1 MRIVGGHFE
10 NDGADVN
17 VPLGFVP
24 DYVRVYFQS
33 AATGEVAV
41 IDSFLTEMG
50 DDKGFW
56 FTKLADNGATTLT
69 TIIYKTGGGGETCG
83 ISAYNSGT
91 SYDTGTEN
99 DDDDPV
105 RATGGKGFT
114 LDVSDIT
121 GGTGIANGTE
131 VWYMAILFDKDT
143 DHGDINA

>member
-24 DYVRVYFQS
+24 DYVKVWFQS
-33 AATGEVAV
+33 GPTSDPV
-41 IDSFLTEMG
+41 IIETFLTEMG

-56 FTKLADNGATTLT
+56 HQIIADNGSVGLT
-69 TIIYKTGGGGETCG
+69 NIAYKSSGCG
-83 ISAYNSGT
+83 ISAYDTVAYDAGT
-91 SYDTGTEN
+91 AN
-99 DDDDPV
+99 DDTDPV
-105 RATGGKGFT
+105 RATGVKGFT
-114 LDVSDIT
+114 IDVSDIDIAA
-121 GGTGIANGTE
+121 GNAAGIADGTE